1 MSLGG
6 RFSLKGQYS
15 SNHIVPGTV
24 FWMTQENILALGG
37 NLYKILEKTIWVKPY
52 YPRYK
57 FLNKLL
63 STKYYIR
70 FKWTLV

>member
-37 NLYKILEKTIWVKPY
+37 NLYKIPERTIWVKPY
-52 YPRYK
+52 YPWYK
-57 FLNKLL
+57 
-63 STKYYIR
+63 
-70 FKWTLV
+70 